1 MAAELSLAANPT
13 GFVLVGC
20 AAFVAG
26 AMNAMAGG
34 GSFLTFPALLGV
46 HIPPVNANATST
58 VALWPGQIASLF
70 AFRVE
75 LQAGRSLLIPVM
87 IAGGLGGSLGA
98 WVLLHTAQSTFQ
110 SLVPWLLLFATVLFA
125 ASGPLTKRLK
135 RIAPAHHPDSPFP
148 LGLFIS
154 LLPVT
159 FYIGYFGAGA
169 GFLVITIL
177 SLFGIRS
184 MNEMN
189 ALKVVCTT
197 LANGIAVLTFLMA
210 GAVYWREC
218 LLMIFLATAGGY
230 IGAAYSRKMDP
241 RILRGFVIATGTALS
256 AYYFYR

>member
-1 MAAELSLAANPT
+1 LAAELSLAANPT

-70 AFRVE
+70 AFRSE
-75 LQAGRSLLIPVM
+75 LRAGRSLLMPVM
-87 IAGGLGGSLGA
+87 IAGAIGGSLGA
-98 WVLLHTAQSTFQ
+98 WVLLHTAQATFQ

-125 ASGPLTKRLK
+125 ASGSVTKRLK
-135 RIAPAHHPDSPFP
+135 QISPAHHPDSPFP
-148 LGLFIS
+148 IGLFLS

-169 GFLVITIL
+169 GFLVISIL
-177 SLFGIRS
+177 SVFGIRS

-189 ALKVVCTT
+189 ALKVACTS
-197 LANGIAVLTFLMA
+197 LANGIAVLTFLVA

-218 LLMIFLATAGGY
+218 LLMIGLATAGGY
-230 IGAAYSRKMDP
+230 IGAAYSRKMNP
-241 RILRGFVIATGTALS
+241 KILRGFIIVTGAALS

>member
-1 MAAELSLAANPT
+1 LAAEFSLASNAT
-13 GFVLVGC
+13 GYTLVGC
-20 AAFVAG
+20 AAFAAG

-58 VALWPGQIASLF
+58 VALWPGQIASLV
-70 AFRVE
+70 AFRAE
-75 LQAGRSLLIPVM
+75 LRAGRSLLMPVM
-87 IAGGLGGSLGA
+87 LAGAIGGVLGA

-125 ASGPLTKRLK
+125 ISGPMTKRLK
-135 RIAPAHHPDSPFP
+135 EIAPRHPDSPFP
-148 LGLFIS
+148 VGLFLS
-154 LLPVT
+154 LVPVS

-189 ALKVVCTT
+189 ALKVVCTS
-197 LANGIAVLTFLMA
+197 LANGIAVLTFIAA
-210 GAVYWREC
+210 GAVYWKEC
-218 LLMIFLATAGGY
+218 LLMIGLATAGGY
-230 IGAAYSRKMDP
+230 IGAAYSRQMNPKV
-241 RILRGFVIATGTALS
+241 LRGLVIGTGAALS
-256 AYYFYR
+256 LYYFYRR